1 MKLRARI
8 SLLLL
13 LLTPLAS
20 AEPKP
25 KPAEIRIVFLGDIIP
40 HAKVQRQVMY
50 TRAPSAW
57 DEFRNLS
64 SSLNDLPNDISR
76 IKPHLDAA
84 DFVVANLETPVA
96 QGLAVDGKIR
106 QDPAHFD
113 GEVYTDFPKFNAHP
127 KLLAE
132 LKSLGIDL
140 LGVANNHALDR
151 GELGLEMT
159 VDAIKKAGMHH
170 AGHSVKSPIHIQ
182 KIKGTNFAFYACV
195 FRNLYPSRPEPRGIE
210 ICTDLG
216 LQRASKAAK
225 THDAALIV
233 FPHWGAENTEK
244 PTYEQR
250 KFAKKAL
257 EVATAVVGH
266 HPHVVQPSETKDGKH
281 LTYSLGNFISNQ
293 QRPAQKNGLVLTLV
307 FEPDPNGPPLLSSV
321 SRLHVR
327 IYLEPS
333 IVDLDFVSPQ

>member
-8 SLLLL
+8 SLVLL

-40 HAKVQRQVMY
+40 HAKVQRRVFADDV
-50 TRAPSAW
+50 RIHA
-57 DEFRNLS
+57 D
-64 SSLNDLPNDISR
+64 

-96 QGLAVDGKIR
+96 QGLAIDGKIR

-113 GEVYTDFPKFNAHP
+113 GEVYTDFPRFNAHP

-132 LKSLGIDL
+132 LKLLGIDL

-159 VDAIKKAGMHH
+159 LDAIKKAGMYH
-170 AGHSVKSPIHIQ
+170 AGHTAHSPLHIQ
-182 KIKGTNFAFYACV
+182 KINGANFAFYACV

-266 HPHVVQPSETKDGKH
+266 HPHVVQPSETKDGRH

-293 QRPAQKNGLVLTLV
+293 QRSAQKNGLVLTLL
-307 FEPDPNGPPLLSSV
+307 FAPDPNGPPGLLRASYQGT
-321 SRLHVR
+321 RATPGL
-327 IYLEPS
+327 
-333 IVDLDFVSPQ
+333 

>member
-1 MKLRARI
+1 MNLRARI

-13 LLTPLAS
+13 LLTPFAS

-40 HAKVQRQVMY
+40 HAKVQRRVFADGIRNY
-50 TRAPSAW
+50 TH
-57 DEFRNLS
+57 
-64 SSLNDLPNDISR
+64 
-76 IKPHLDAA
+76 IKHHLDAA

-96 QGLAVDGKIR
+96 RGLDEDGKLR
-106 QDPAHFD
+106 KDPAHFD

-127 KLLAE
+127 KLLSE
-132 LKSLGIDL
+132 LRLLGIDL

-170 AGHSVKSPIHIQ
+170 AGHSVQSPIHIQ

-266 HPHVVQPSETKDGKH
+266 HPHVVQPSETKDGRH

-293 QRPAQKNGLVLTLV
+293 QRSAQKNGLVLTLL
-307 FEPDPNGPPLLSSV
+307 FAPDPNGPPGLLRASYQGT
-321 SRLHVR
+321 RATPGL
-327 IYLEPS
+327 
-333 IVDLDFVSPQ
+333 

>member
-1 MKLRARI
+1 MNLRARI

-13 LLTPLAS
+13 LLAPLAS
-20 AEPKP
+20 AEEPQP
-25 KPAEIRIVFLGDIIP
+25 EPAEIRIVFLGDIIP
-40 HAKVQRQVMY
+40 HAKVQRRVFADGLQ
-50 TRAPSAW
+50 
-57 DEFRNLS
+57 E
-64 SSLNDLPNDISR
+64 SLAH
-76 IKPHLDAA
+76 IKPDLDSA

-96 QGLAVDGKIR
+96 QGLDGKIR

-132 LKSLGIDL
+132 LRLLGVDL
-140 LGVANNHALDR
+140 LSVANNHALDR
-151 GELGLEMT
+151 GDLGLEMT
-159 VDAIKKAGMHH
+159 VNAIKKTGMDH

-182 KIKGTNFAFYACV
+182 EIKGAKFAFYACV

-210 ICTDLG
+210 ICTDHG

-233 FPHWGAENTEK
+233 LPHWGAENTDK

-333 IVDLDFVSPQ
+333 IVDLDFFSPQ